1 MRGSVSSANRVLH
14 VITDLGQGG
23 AEAVLYRLIGAT
35 SDGFEHA
42 VVSLHQEGVYG
53 QPLRNQGVSVAAL
66 GMPRG
71 RVTIEGLRRL
81 LRITRE
87 FRPHIVQTRLDH
99 ANLIGGL
106 ISRFAGAP
114 PVIWAVHS
122 TDLGPLRSSW
132 KTRIVRRT
140 CAQLSRVLP
149 QFIVSD
155 ARSGAVLHERIG
167 FSTAKL
173 IVVPNGVDPMSFRP
187 DPQARERIRRMWG
200 VTPNEVL
207 LGCVARWDPLKD
219 HENLL
224 RAIKLLSDRGS
235 AFRCAL
241 IGRGMIA
248 ENRDLQ
254 QLIQHWAVADRLVL
268 AGASG
273 DVPAI
278 MNALDIHVLPSRSES
293 LPVAVMEAMACG
305 TPCVVTDVGDARHI
319 VGDTGWVVRPQ
330 DSGALADAIE
340 AALGDFGGGAIEG
353 RAAECR
359 ARIVRDYSLA
369 RMGAEYAA
377 LWTRVAE
384 RAELE
389 RGRSQQC

>member
-1 MRGSVSSANRVLH
+1 VTSTNRVLH
-14 VITDLGQGG
+14 IITDLGQGG

-53 QPLRNQGVSVAAL
+53 QPLRDRGVSVTAL
-66 GMPRG
+66 GMRRG

-81 LRITRE
+81 LQIIRKY
-87 FRPHIVQTRLDH
+87 RPHIVQTRLDH
-99 ANLIGGL
+99 ANLVGGL
-106 ISRFAGAP
+106 MARLAGAP
-114 PVIWAVHS
+114 PVVWAVHS

-132 KTRIVRRT
+132 KTRIIRRT
-140 CAQLSRVLP
+140 CAQLSRALP
-149 QFIVSD
+149 SCIVSD
-155 ARSGAVLHERIG
+155 ARSAAALHEKIG
-167 FSTAKL
+167 FCASKL
-173 IVVPNGVDPMSFRP
+173 IVVPNGVDPQSFRP
-187 DPQARERIRRMWG
+187 DSEARERMRHEWG
-200 VTPNEVL
+200 VTLDEVL

-219 HENLL
+219 HENLV
-224 RAIKLLSDRGS
+224 RAVKLLTDRGQE
-235 AFRCAL
+235 FRCVL
-241 IGRGMIA
+241 IGRGMNS

-254 QLIQHWAVADRLVL
+254 RAIQRWGVADRLIL

-273 DVPAI
+273 DVSAI
-278 MNALDIHVLPSRSES
+278 MNALDLHVLPSRSES

-319 VGDTGWVVRPQ
+319 VGDTGWVAQPQ

-340 AALGDFGGGAIEG
+340 AALGELRRGSLKE
-353 RAAECR
+353 RAESCR
-359 ARIVRDYSLA
+359 ARIVRDFSLA

-384 RAELE
+384 
-389 RGRSQQC
+389 GHH